1 MKTWQEQ
8 VDEGRQAFLANPHT
22 SLRGKSDG
30 FRQGFYAQSFEALQS
45 KAGYT
50 HKIKYDVYSKTLEM
64 WVSNEF
70 AIFADSIRRYR
81 RDVAKQGGKNIVVT
95 PIQAS
100 KGN

>member
-1 MKTWQEQ
+1 MKTWQQQ
-8 VDEGRQAFLANPHT
+8 VDEGRQAYSTNPHT

-30 FRQGFYAQSFEALQS
+30 FRQGFYAASFEALQA

-70 AIFADSIRRYR
+70 AVFADSIRRHR
-81 RDVAKQGGKNIVVT
+81 RDIAKQGGKNITVRA
-95 PIQAS
+95 INAQ